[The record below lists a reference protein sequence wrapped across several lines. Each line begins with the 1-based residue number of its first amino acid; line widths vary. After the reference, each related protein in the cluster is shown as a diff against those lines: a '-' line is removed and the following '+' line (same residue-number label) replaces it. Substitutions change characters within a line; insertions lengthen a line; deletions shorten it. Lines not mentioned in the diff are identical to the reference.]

1 MFIAGVDELVISALQ
16 IFNFILNLKD
26 GLVEAT
32 LREVVQVERAILKT
46 DDSELLV
53 TMDVVLGITD
63 AVVSFYDEVPRGI
76 SELAIKQRLTRLFL
90 RHL

>member
-1 MFIAGVDELVISALQ
+1 MVISALQ

>member
-1 MFIAGVDELVISALQ
+1 MVISALQ

-26 GLVEAT
+26 GLDEAT